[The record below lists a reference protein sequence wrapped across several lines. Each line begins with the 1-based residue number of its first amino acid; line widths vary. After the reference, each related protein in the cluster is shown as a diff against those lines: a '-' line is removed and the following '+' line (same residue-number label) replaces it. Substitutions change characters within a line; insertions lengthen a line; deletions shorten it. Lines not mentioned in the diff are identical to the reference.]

1 MSVFDALHSGKPYS
15 TVDETLVREQAL
27 CLEKLCDYN
36 ATRPLQ
42 AEKRAE
48 LLKEMFA
55 EIGENCYIEPPL
67 HANWAGKFVHFG
79 KNVYANFN
87 LTLVDDTHIY
97 VGDSTMIGPN
107 VTIATAGHPILPVLR
122 EKV

>member
-15 TVDETLVREQAL
+15 TVDDVLVREQAL

-79 KNVYANFN
+79 KTSMRISISR
-87 LTLVDDTHIY
+87 LW
-97 VGDSTMIGPN
+97 
-107 VTIATAGHPILPVLR
+107 TIRISM
-122 EKV
+122 